1 MMTNEELPRTFANRV
16 AFVLLCVA
24 FVFATLAYGAVHQP
38 VIALVYLLV
47 VLVLIFWAVDSLRS
61 GVVRYSL
68 SLLQVPFYAAAAYG
82 IIQVI
87 PFGWIT
93 DVSGVSSV
101 PRTISFDPFW
111 TQVAAVHFL
120 AIGFLFSASLVLL
133 DSTKRI
139 SRLATVITVFG
150 FGYAF
155 FAILQSVLSPDKI
168 YGIYDALTPFGSF
181 VNRHNFA
188 AAMEMMVAIPL
199 GMLFTGAIRP
209 DKRLLYI
216 IAIALMGTALL
227 LSGSRGGL
235 MAFLAAIIFLALI
248 TTRGS
253 GAKKLVLRVAMSL
266 LLLAAVVG
274 GAIFVGGDTSLTRIV
289 DTAGTKDVTTGRFE
303 IWEITLQMIAADM
316 PFGSGLGAF
325 GVAYSRFD
333 TASGLARVEQ
343 AHNDYLQVV
352 ADAGI
357 PGLLIGLFFLYLVY
371 VTGRLALRAKNLT
384 RRGIAAGALAGIF
397 AVLVHSLF
405 DFVLHTTAVSILF
418 VLLLAILAA
427 ARHEYPDDITDVP
440 DDGRRHSSKHRSKA
454 KIKPFMR

>member
-1 MMTNEELPRTFANRV
+1 MTNEELPRTFINRV
-16 AFVLLCVA
+16 AFVVLCVA

-38 VIALVYLLV
+38 VIALVYLLIV
-47 VLVLIFWAVDSLRS
+47 FVLVFWAVDSLRS
-61 GVVRYSL
+61 GVIRYSP
-68 SLLQVPFYAAAAYG
+68 SLLQVPIYAAAVYG
-82 IIQVI
+82 LFQVI
-87 PFGWIT
+87 PFGWIG
-93 DVSGVSSV
+93 DVSGVDTV

-111 TQVAAVHFL
+111 TQVAALHFL
-120 AIGFLFSASLVLL
+120 ALGFFFSAALVLL
-133 DSTKRI
+133 DSAKRI
-139 SRLATVITVFG
+139 SRLAMVITIFG

-168 YGIYDALTPFGSF
+168 YGIYEALAPFGSF

-199 GMLFTGAIRP
+199 GMLFVGAVRP
-209 DKRLLYI
+209 DKRLLYVI
-216 IAIALMGTALL
+216 GIALMGAALL

-235 MAFLAAIIFLALI
+235 MAFLAAIIFLAII
-248 TTRGS
+248 TTRGK
-253 GAKKLVLRVAMSL
+253 GTKKLVLRAAMSL
-266 LLLAAVVG
+266 LLVAAVVG

-303 IWEITLQMIAADM
+303 IWAVTLKMIAADM

-325 GVAYSRFD
+325 GVAYTRFD

-343 AHNDYLQVV
+343 AHNDYLQVA

-357 PGLLIGLFFLYLVY
+357 PGVLIALLFLFLLYKA
-371 VTGRLALRAKNLT
+371 GRRALGSRNLI

-405 DFVLHTTAVSILF
+405 DFVLHTTAISMLF

-427 ARHEYPDDITDVP
+427 AGHEYDDDIIDIP
-440 DDGRRHSSKHRSKA
+440 DDGRRRERSRPKA
-454 KIKPFMR
+454 KIKSFPR

>member
-1 MMTNEELPRTFANRV
+1 MNNEELLRTFANRV

-61 GVVRYSL
+61 GVVRYSS
-68 SLLQVPFYAAAAYG
+68 SLLQVPFYAAAVYG
-82 IIQVI
+82 IFQVI
-87 PFGWIT
+87 PFGWIG
-93 DVSGVSSV
+93 DVAGVTQV

-111 TQVAAVHFL
+111 TQVAALHFL
-120 AIGFLFSASLVLL
+120 ALGFFFSASLVLL
-133 DSTKRI
+133 DSAKRI
-139 SRLATVITVFG
+139 SRLAMVITIFG

-155 FAILQSVLSPDKI
+155 FAILQSVMSPDKI

-209 DKRLLYI
+209 DKRLLYV
-216 IAIALMGTALL
+216 IAIALMGASLL

-235 MAFLAAIIFLALI
+235 MAFLAAIIFLAII

-303 IWEITLQMIAADM
+303 IWEITLKMIAADL

-343 AHNDYLQVV
+343 AHNDFLQVA

-357 PGLLIGLFFLYLVY
+357 PGVLIALLFLFLLYK
-371 VTGRLALRAKNLT
+371 TAARALRSHNLI
-384 RRGIAAGALAGIF
+384 RRGIATGALAGIF

-405 DFVLHTTAVSILF
+405 DFVLHTTAVSMLF
-418 VLLLAILAA
+418 VLLLAILTAA
-427 ARHEYPDDITDVP
+427 GHEYDDDIIDVP
-440 DDGRRHSSKHRSKA
+440 EDGRRRDRSRSKA
-454 KIKPFMR
+454 KIQPFRR

>member
-1 MMTNEELPRTFANRV
+1 MTNEKLPRTFANKV
-16 AFVLLCVA
+16 AFVLLCAA

-38 VIALVYLLV
+38 VIALVYLFIFLILV
-47 VLVLIFWAVDSLRS
+47 FLATDSLRS
-61 GVVRYSL
+61 GVIRYS
-68 SLLQVPFYAAAAYG
+68 STLLQVPLYLAAVYG

-93 DVSGVSSV
+93 DVAGVSSV

-120 AIGFLFSASLVLL
+120 ALGFLFSAALVLL
-133 DSTKRI
+133 DSAKRI
-139 SRLATVITVFG
+139 SRLAMVITIFG

-168 YGIYDALTPFGSF
+168 YGIYDAAAPFGSF

-209 DKRLLYI
+209 DKRLLYV
-216 IAIALMGTALL
+216 IAITLMGAAML
-227 LSGSRGGL
+227 LSVSRGGL
-235 MAFLAAIIFLALI
+235 MAFLAAIIFLAII

-266 LLLAAVVG
+266 LLIAAVVG

-289 DTAGTKDVTTGRFE
+289 DTAATNDVTTGRFE
-303 IWEITLQMIAADM
+303 IWEVTLKMIVADL
-316 PFGSGLGAF
+316 PFGSGLGAY
-325 GVAYSRFD
+325 GVAYTRFD

-343 AHNDYLQVV
+343 AHNDYLQIA

-357 PGLLIGLFFLYLVY
+357 PGVLIALLFLFLLYKAGRRGL
-371 VTGRLALRAKNLT
+371 GSRNLI
-384 RRGIAAGALAGIF
+384 RRGIATGALAGIF

-405 DFVLHTTAVSILF
+405 DFVLHTTAVSMLF

-427 ARHEYPDDITDVP
+427 AGHEYPDDITDLP
-440 DDGRRHSSKHRSKA
+440 DDDRRRDSKHRPKA
-454 KIKPFMR
+454 KIKSFPR